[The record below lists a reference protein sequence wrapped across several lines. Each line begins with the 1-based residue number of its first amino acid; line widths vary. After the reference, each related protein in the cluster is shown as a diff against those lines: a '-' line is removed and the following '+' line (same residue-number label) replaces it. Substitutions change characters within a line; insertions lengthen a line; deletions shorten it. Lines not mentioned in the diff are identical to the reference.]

1 MTPGAFDARRLTLAR
16 WANEL
21 TKKELADRVGV
32 SAASITQ
39 YEAGN
44 TLPSPAIRSGLALA
58 CGVPRAYFERPPG
71 RRRPDF
77 SSRSFFR
84 SLRST
89 SQRERDRADALA
101 EHVVDL
107 VEILDARIQ
116 LPEADLPSL
125 PVHLGDR
132 AEIEQVAEVTRREWN
147 VPDGPIANV
156 TRLLESRGVIVA
168 RLRSDG
174 RKLDAFSRWFG
185 DRPVVILWSDKS
197 DKARSRFDAAHELG
211 HLVMHSDADPLS
223 LEQERQAHMFASAF
237 LMPSALVA
245 GDLIHRAPTLRSW
258 DDVLRRRAYWGV
270 SAKAL
275 LYRSREMGALP
286 EVAFRRAM
294 QNYNRHD
301 IRSRDGVALGAPE
314 LPLLLSRAAHAA
326 DLDCDALAA
335 AAALSPTFVADALG
349 RDVSQTALACSAHTP
364 RGNGLTKST
373 PRLSAA
379 DPILGMPS

>member
-1 MTPGAFDARRLTLAR
+1 MTAAAFDPRRLTLAR

-32 SAASITQ
+32 SPASITQ

-44 TLPSPAIRSGLALA
+44 TLPSVSIRASLALA
-58 CGVPRAYFERPPG
+58 LGVPAGYLDRVPG

-101 EHVVDL
+101 EHVADL
-107 VEILDARIQ
+107 VNTLDSLVE
-116 LPEADLPSL
+116 LPAGDLPSL
-125 PVHLGDR
+125 PVQRGDR
-132 AEIEQVAEVTRREWN
+132 GEVERIADSTRRKWN

-156 TRLLESRGVIVA
+156 ARLLESRGVIVA
-168 RLRSDG
+168 RLRSGG
-174 RKLDAFSRWFG
+174 RRLDAFSRWFG
-185 DRPVVILWSDKS
+185 DRPVVILWSDKT

-211 HLVMHSDADPLS
+211 HLIMHSDADPLS

-237 LMPSALVA
+237 LMPSASVT
-245 GDLIHRAPTLRSW
+245 GDLIHRAPTLGSW
-258 DDVLRRRAYWGV
+258 EDVLQRRAHWGV

-275 LYRSREMGALP
+275 LYRSREMGALT
-286 EVAFRRAM
+286 EVGFRRAM

-301 IRSRDGVALGAPE
+301 IRSRDGVALGIPE
-314 LPLLLSRAAHAA
+314 RPLLLSRAARAA
-326 DLDCDALAA
+326 GLTTDQLAA
-335 AAALSPTFVADALG
+335 AATLSPAFVADVLGDESSIDDPGGAEDANRLRPSTTNSHLAL
-349 RDVSQTALACSAHTP
+349 
-364 RGNGLTKST
+364 
-373 PRLSAA
+373 LSPAE
-379 DPILGMPS
+379 

>member
-58 CGVPRAYFERPPG
+58 CGVPLAYFERSPG

-101 EHVVDL
+101 EHVVDI
-107 VEILDARIQ
+107 VDILDARIQ

-125 PVHLGDR
+125 PVHRGDR
-132 AEIEQVAEVTRREWN
+132 AEIEQIAEVTRREWN

-168 RLRSDG
+168 RLRSEG

-245 GDLIHRAPTLRSW
+245 GDVVHRPPILRSW

-301 IRSRDGVALGAPE
+301 IRSRDGVALDAPE

-326 DLDCDALAA
+326 ALDCDALAA
-335 AAALSPTFVADALG
+335 AAALSPAFVAEALG
-349 RDVSQTALACSAHTP
+349 RDVSQTAPVDLYAIGHGKT
-364 RGNGLTKST
+364 
-373 PRLSAA
+373 
-379 DPILGMPS
+379 